1 MPLVLR
7 KIRKARWYK
16 KDVVS
21 WLKEGELQAD
31 VFVDLKTDANK
42 LSLWLVEDNKS
53 NLDRIIAAVA
63 STSDD
68 PSNIDFALFH
78 RSLIDSLKIN
88 SEKTSGESHDQEANQ
103 LWHLNLIELSAD
115 KLFQLAQEIQKH
127 GEKDRFYEKQVI
139 NLLIESIKAGKI
151 PKNNL
156 KEKLQRGIDKI
167 ASRVT

>member
-1 MPLVLR
+1 MALVLR

-16 KDVVS
+16 NDVVS

-42 LSLWLVEDNKS
+42 LSLWLVEENKS

-78 RSLIDSLKIN
+78 QTLIDNLKIKW
-88 SEKTSGESHDQEANQ
+88 EKTNGGSHDQEANQ
-103 LWHLNLIELSAD
+103 LWHLNLIELSGG
-115 KLFQLAQEIQKH
+115 KLYQLAQEIQKQAK
-127 GEKDRFYEKQVI
+127 KDRCNEKRVI
-139 NLLIESIKAGKI
+139 NLLIESIRTGKI

-156 KEKLQRGIDKI
+156 KERLQTGIDKI
-167 ASRVT
+167 TSKIT